1 MRVGPFAAGLREGVP
16 VGLTFLLAFLGVGA
30 AFRWV
35 GLGPIEALLSTLL
48 LMSGPAQLAVLDGL
62 ADGRPVLATVLA
74 VTLING
80 RYAVMSAVLAPHLR
94 RVPLWRLVL
103 PLTLL
108 STSTFAVTQA
118 WLRRAHAPREPLAFF
133 WGVCAAA
140 VPPAVVGTLLGYHL
154 TGLLTAALAATV
166 GMILPVYFATLLARE
181 WPNRSGL
188 AAALLGFL
196 LTPLAE
202 RCLPGLGLL
211 LPGAIV
217 GLVFG
222 LAFQESPDEARAGL
236 ADAAGGGRGDAGAAA
251 AAGAGGPGTRQAPSA
266 ALAARAGGGG
276 AGHSR

>member
-1 MRVGPFAAGLREGVP
+1 MAGLRQGVP

-35 GLGPIEALLSTLL
+35 GLGAIEALLSTLL
-48 LMSGPAQLAVLDGL
+48 LMSGPAQLAVLDGV
-62 ADGRPVLATVLA
+62 AHGRPLLATVLA
-74 VTLING
+74 VALING
-80 RYAVMSAVLAPHLR
+80 RYAVMSAVLAPHFR
-94 RVPLWRLVL
+94 RVSLWRLLL

-108 STSTFAVTQA
+108 STSTFAVAQA
-118 WLRRAHAPREPLAFF
+118 WLRRSCGEREPLAFF

-140 VPPAVVGTLLGYHL
+140 VPAALLGTLLGYRL
-154 TGLLTAALAATV
+154 TGLLTPTPAATV

-181 WPNRSGL
+181 WPHGRPL

-202 RCLPGLGLL
+202 ACLPGFGLL

-222 LAFQESPDEARAGL
+222 LAPQEREHEARNGL
-236 ADAAGGGRGDAGAAA
+236 ADPAGSRCGDAGAAA
-251 AAGAGGPGTRQAPSA
+251 AAGAGGPGPR
-266 ALAARAGGGG
+266 
-276 AGHSR
+276 